1 LGEVNGKRGVWGHA
15 IGGMGAITQ
24 AMALCCAAR
33 GVDIRKNCAVS
44 ESLIEKG
51 RAASVVTDKGEKL
64 AACALVS
71 GLHPKLTF
79 ERLIDPDVLPA
90 DFRARI
96 ASYRGSAGSFRMN
109 LALSVPSST
118 PGYPAGPP
126 SRSSK
131 R

>member
-1 LGEVNGKRGVWGHA
+1 MNGKRGVWGHA

-79 ERLIDPDVLPA
+79 ERLILLIQPYCPPISALASPPIAAARDP
-90 DFRARI
+90 
-96 ASYRGSAGSFRMN
+96 SA
-109 LALSVPSST
+109 
-118 PGYPAGPP
+118 
-126 SRSSK
+126 
-131 R
+131 